1 MSKTINL
8 TNAHDAVID
17 QYIANEST
25 ITKGAFDQLA
35 TAVKL
40 AVAWYAIVATKLFKM
55 SGLAVEDYQYMRGG
69 TFHGLVTGT
78 KEHALRYTGKRIY
91 PSASY
96 CTRAFALH
104 YMHTS
109 DRLVEYRN
117 TNTAATLIDYVT
129 WLQVMYGTSTGEH
142 AALVRNA
149 EGTIGR
155 FTTTPATK
163 ADKAAGRAFHTA
175 VLKETVRDNDST
187 PTPTA
192 IRKAV
197 SGVVAMS
204 PAKRRNTAAKWDMS
218 TWDQNDLI
226 GNIEA
231 AVAQY
236 MINDAA
242 EKAAKAKPKAKVTA

>member
-17 QYIANEST
+17 QYIANEQTLS
-25 ITKGAFDQLA
+25 KGAFDQLA
-35 TAVKL
+35 K
-40 AVAWYAIVATKLFKM
+40 AVAFAMSWYTCVATKLFKA
-55 SGLAVEDYQYMRGG
+55 SGMAESEYLTMRGG
-69 TFHGLVTGT
+69 TFHGHVTGT
-78 KEHALRYTGKRIY
+78 KEHALRYVGKRTY

-104 YMHTS
+104 YMSTNE
-109 DRLVEYRN
+109 RLTEYRN
-117 TNTAATLIDYVT
+117 TNTSPTLIDYVT

-155 FTTTPATK
+155 FITTPATK

-175 VLKETVRDNDST
+175 VLKETVRDTDTPST
-187 PTPTA
+187 PSA

-204 PAKRRNTAAKWDMS
+204 PAKRRVTAAKWDMS
-218 TWDQNDLI
+218 TWSQSDLL